1 MNIRELMVG
10 NLVATKDYPD
20 NILRILE
27 IGEFTMKVTE
37 NWSNT
42 SPNIETRWLDN
53 EELAGIPLDE
63 KWMRRAQFTLE
74 KARNKKTDMDGV
86 WYNGFS
92 LLQDAWEGKN
102 FNFATYVRGN
112 GEFKSGYTIPY
123 VHRLQ
128 NLVKALS
135 GRDLVMKT
143 DLQLKREMGEK
154 LQSKL
159 LETVVEFVE
168 EQKMKPAEFCSGF
181 NCAYSST
188 VGHRIEDCEKGGCWL
203 KTKLKK
209 K

>member
-1 MNIRELMVG
+1 MGIKEFMVG
-10 NLVATKDYPD
+10 NLVATEGDPE
-20 NILRILE
+20 NILLILE
-27 IGEFTMKVTE
+27 IGEYKMKVTT
-37 NWSNT
+37 NWSSASHKLAST
-42 SPNIETRWLDN
+42 DWIDN
-53 EELAGIPLDE
+53 EILVGIPLDE
-63 KWMRRAQFTLE
+63 KWMRRGEFTLE
-74 KARNKKTDMDGV
+74 RARNKDKDVDGI

-92 LLQDAWEGKN
+92 LLESSWDGD

-112 GEFKSGYTIPY
+112 GEFKSGYQIPY

-128 NLVKALS
+128 NLVKSLS
-135 GRDLVMKT
+135 GRDLVFKT
-143 DLQLKREMGEK
+143 DMQLKKEMGDK

-188 VGHRIEDCEKGGCWL
+188 IGHQIDECQKGGCWL